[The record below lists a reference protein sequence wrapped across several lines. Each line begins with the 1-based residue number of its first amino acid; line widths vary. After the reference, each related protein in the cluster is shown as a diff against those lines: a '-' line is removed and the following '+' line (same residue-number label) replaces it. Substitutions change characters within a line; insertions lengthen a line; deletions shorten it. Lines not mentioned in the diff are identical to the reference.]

1 MTGLLSLKKQG
12 GGLMPE
18 EKKGHVKIT
27 IEVEVNEPLMD
38 AMKEAMTQMSS
49 VLPEIVKRRREE
61 KR

>member
-1 MTGLLSLKKQG
+1 
-12 GGLMPE
+12 MPE

-49 VLPEIVKRRREE
+49 ALPEIMKHRREE

>member
-1 MTGLLSLKKQG
+1 
-12 GGLMPE
+12 MPE

-38 AMKEAMTQMSS
+38 AMKEVMTQFSS
-49 VLPEIVKRRREE
+49 MLPDMMKRRREE

>member
-1 MTGLLSLKKQG
+1 
-12 GGLMPE
+12 
-18 EKKGHVKIT
+18 VKIT